1 MDTVRQVFGHRF
13 PNLEQSVATLNVP
26 VHRIA
31 ARFGFTSEMWE
42 EGELG
47 PASGFFMQLASGR
60 VLLLRELDQA
70 TKLLGAQGPTVW
82 VDVADLVELG
92 ADRLVTELLEGLA
105 LPPEAVDWKAGKD
118 AENVAAEILAK
129 LRS

>member
-1 MDTVRQVFGHRF
+1 MGTVRQVFGHRF

-31 ARFGFTSEMWE
+31 ARFGFTPEAWE
-42 EGELG
+42 EDEVG
-47 PASGFFMQLASGR
+47 PATGFCMELASGR
-60 VLLLRELDQA
+60 VLLLRELEQA
-70 TKLLGAQGPTVW
+70 AKLLGAQGPTVW
-82 VDVADLVELG
+82 ADIADFVELG
-92 ADRLVTELLEGLA
+92 TEELVKELLEGLG

-118 AENVAAEILAK
+118 AESAAAEILAK